1 MLTGRSGTH
10 KRPWGQR
17 GGCRRLLCVKQ
28 PGGFCLV
35 FTNTQAK
42 VVSLFPPSL
51 PLGRTDGDLPVVYAS
66 SGEPF
71 PFHISCSDPSAT
83 FGRGHS
89 SQFISDPAYAE
100 DISCCPP
107 PLPPWPLLAHTTQPP
122 VFPASISTPFSHIL
136 SSGGQ
141 EPQHNTKSE
150 RSRSTHHSSLYMLA
164 LLGLGLLRFATQE
177 LLTFAFVSES
187 KDGTQASRYS
197 NASCSSS
204 LEWERFHF
212 LTFTAGHN
220 LVLTAS
226 LTLTCPVLQN
236 TNPLGTLQN
245 LL

>member
-1 MLTGRSGTH
+1 METSQWFMQALVSHFLSTSVVATL
-10 KRPWGQR
+10 Q
-17 GGCRRLLCVKQ
+17 LLLA
-28 PGGFCLV
+28 G
-35 FTNTQAK
+35 
-42 VVSLFPPSL
+42 
-51 PLGRTDGDLPVVYAS
+51 
-66 SGEPF
+66 
-71 PFHISCSDPSAT
+71 AT
-83 FGRGHS
+83 VPIS
-89 SQFISDPAYAE
+89 SQILPYAE

-107 PLPPWPLLAHTTQPP
+107 PLPPWPLLAHTAQPL

-141 EPQHNTKSE
+141 EPQHNAKSE

-187 KDGTQASRYS
+187 KDGTQASCYS